1 MAPFWWILAPL
12 IAVALTFVAM
22 WLFIVLMNAIRRYDY
37 RLFEDKCAPDL
48 AERFA
53 LPRSDQSTAEQRRK
67 SFSPFINKV
76 HQSASAAQTNYHNAI
91 VGSAGCL
98 VLAFLALACG
108 TLTPTLPSD
117 WRYPLDLLLNSVDL
131 IAIAAVLALFFYGR
145 WANPLWI
152 KQRVGAELLRQY
164 QYFKVV
170 FTSAITPEPVDDP
183 KAQFEIEADRIGA
196 GVQSGK
202 ITEIAV
208 RIDQFWST
216 RKASIASRAFTHAD
230 LATDALVVY
239 LEKRVRRQLG
249 WFIDSKDR
257 LEFIAERRSCLLL
270 GFYIAMAVFA
280 AVKFGLFLVLGDLH
294 HFVLP
299 ILLIVT
305 GASAAITAY
314 YINQNSRSLIHRY
327 NTQQRFIEKWL
338 NGFDES
344 WNFASLPSQQFRES
358 DKKAISAEILRFE
371 EMMIEELIDWTHIS
385 SHDIIELAP

>member
-1 MAPFWWILAPL
+1 M
-12 IAVALTFVAM
+12 
-22 WLFIVLMNAIRRYDY
+22 
-37 RLFEDKCAPDL
+37 
-48 AERFA
+48 
-53 LPRSDQSTAEQRRK
+53 
-67 SFSPFINKV
+67 
-76 HQSASAAQTNYHNAI
+76 
-91 VGSAGCL
+91 
-98 VLAFLALACG
+98 LAFLALACG

-170 FTSAITPEPVDDP
+170 FPSAITPEPVDDP

-208 RIDQFWST
+208 RIYQFWST